1 MTFYQGMAGTASRML
16 AKFGQAAMLY
26 RPVVGDYDPA
36 MGKAA
41 SGAVILHG
49 HAFDYDYSQRDIDG
63 TLIRQGD
70 RRVLLS
76 VEVGTQPETGDKVV
90 IREKWWDVVGVKTI
104 GPEGN
109 AVVYELQVRA

>member
-16 AKFGQAAMLY
+16 ARFGQAATLC

-36 MGKAA
+36 TGNAA
-41 SGAVILHG
+41 SGAVILYG

-76 VEVGTQPETGDKVV
+76 VEVGMQPETGDKVV
-90 IREKWWDVVGVKTI
+90 IREKCWDVVNVKTI